1 MTDLVVVGLAGL
13 GSYALRVSF
22 IAIAAGRRVPPLLE
36 RVLSQIKPAALTALA
51 VTALASHQ
59 AIDPQHLGAVAVAT
73 VAARRGVG
81 LTGVLV
87 VGMLTLAALRLL

>member
-13 GSYALRVSF
+13 GSYVLRVSF
-22 IAIAAGRRVPPLLE
+22 IAVAAGRQVPPLLE
-36 RVLSQIKPAALTALA
+36 RLLSQIKPAALTALA

-59 AIDPQHLGAVAVAT
+59 AIDLQHLGAVAVAA

-81 LTGVLV
+81 LTGVLLM
-87 VGMLTLAALRLL
+87 GMATLAALSLL